1 MSRKPPMSNKT
12 KARGNPFEV
21 LRPLRDEFLKQES
34 ASSTIQIRPG
44 ATPKRRAETDEPGND
59 ATLLHRVFAGVTPI
73 DRSRGRIPKHPIE
86 RSLAVERIASRGRE
100 EVRAE
105 ADAVHEH
112 LRILVDGRVRFE
124 VSDDGQRV
132 EGRRLDVPI
141 DAVRKLRRGLVPI
154 DARLDLHGMVTEQA
168 RAQVQIFLRTMRA
181 RAERCVLVIHGKGD
195 HSPSGAG
202 VLRGEIAAWL
212 SQGSSSE
219 YVAAF
224 ATAQGGDGGEGA
236 VYVLLRR

>member
-1 MSRKPPMSNKT
+1 MSNKK
-12 KARGNPFEV
+12 KARGSPFEV
-21 LRPLRDEFLKQES
+21 LRPLRGEFLKQQS
-34 ASSTIQIRPG
+34 ASPTIQIRPEAAPKPPPG
-44 ATPKRRAETDEPGND
+44 ADEPGDD
-59 ATLLHRVFAGVTPI
+59 AMLLHRVFAGVTPI

-86 RSLAVERIASRGRE
+86 RSLAVERMASRAGE

-112 LRILVDGRVRFE
+112 LRILVDGRLRFE

-132 EGRRLDVPI
+132 EGRRLDVSI

-154 DARLDLHGMVTEQA
+154 DARLDLHGLVAEQA

-181 RAERCVLVIHGKGD
+181 RGERCVLVIHGKGD

-202 VLRGEIAAWL
+202 VLRGEIVAWL
-212 SQGSSSE
+212 SQSSSSE

-224 ATAQGGDGGEGA
+224 ATAQASDGGEGA
-236 VYVLLRR
+236 VYVLIRR